1 MHFQDKNRIFFVLW
15 AKMEYLSNRS
25 TKMEYKKALEMAIR
39 IWFIPK
45 HLEVIIFG
53 FSWIFPIR
61 MNRIQKFRIVGG
73 QYLESFFEQKELQT
87 KKTAQAHFYCR
98 SRQFPIVPHGRLRY
112 SLRNSDFA
120 LQVEITHCH
129 ADMRKESTQS
139 YFLPQKKVS
148 TKTRQNAEN

>member
-1 MHFQDKNRIFFVLW
+1 
-15 AKMEYLSNRS
+15 MEYFSNRS

-45 HLEVIIFG
+45 HSDVIIFG

-61 MNRIQKFRIVGG
+61 VNRIQKFRIFGG
-73 QYLESFFEQKELQT
+73 QYLESFFEQKELQRN
-87 KKTAQAHFYCR
+87 KTAQAHFYCR

-120 LQVEITHCH
+120 LQVAITYCH
-129 ADMRKESTQS
+129 VESHNHNLPDHDYYTCCS
-139 YFLPQKKVS
+139 TDRWSDGFPPQKVE
-148 TKTRQNAEN
+148 R